1 MKLAGLLCE
10 VSLFAAICRITW
22 KRSTSIKKIEIYNE
36 VIINK
41 LLFSY
46 FVNFY
51 SAVFLQLLRSRELTR
66 LTFSIERY
74 GNVAEH

>member
-1 MKLAGLLCE
+1 MKLGELLWE
-10 VSLFAAICRITW
+10 VSLFAAIYRINW
-22 KRSTSIKKIEIYNE
+22 KCSTNKKIHIFNE

-51 SAVFLQLLRSRELTR
+51 SPAFLHLLLSRELTR